1 MAKRPTNTIR
11 TTSRSPMARDAI
23 TLERATAFCPNEGVA
38 ASIARRFALE
48 PVDYAAVREIH
59 EEAIG
64 RMANAFGDTLGER
77 ATAMHFQRLVGALVT
92 SAFNAG
98 RFYSEKVTEARTL
111 TAKLANDAR
120 DEDREGVW
128 GFDSKAQRARHF
140 AAQMGLQAYAQL
152 AAAEGAVDA
161 YGAIIG
167 ETWKPYVAPADNA
180 QPLDQQAAAAELEAF
195 GA

>member
-1 MAKRPTNTIR
+1 MAKRPTNTTR
-11 TTSRSPMARDAI
+11 RSPMARDAI
-23 TLERATAFCPNEGVA
+23 TLERATAFCPNEAVA
-38 ASIARRFALE
+38 AGIARRFALE

-64 RMANAFGDTLGER
+64 RMANAFAETLGER

-98 RFYSEKVTEARTL
+98 RFYSEKVSEARTL

-128 GFDSKAQRARHF
+128 GFESKAQRARHF
-140 AAQMGLQAYAQL
+140 AAQMGLQAYSQL

-161 YGAIIG
+161 YGAITG
-167 ETWKPYVAPADNA
+167 ETWKPYVAPA
-180 QPLDQQAAAAELEAF
+180 
-195 GA
+195 G

>member
-1 MAKRPTNTIR
+1 MAKRPTNTTR
-11 TTSRSPMARDAI
+11 RSPMARDAI
-23 TLERATAFCPNEGVA
+23 TLERATAFCPNEAVA

-64 RMANAFGDTLGER
+64 RMAHAFGETLGER

-98 RFYSEKVTEARTL
+98 RFYSEKVSEARTL

-128 GFDSKAQRARHF
+128 GFESKAQRARHF

-161 YGAIIG
+161 YGAITG

-180 QPLDQQAAAAELEAF
+180 QPLDQQAAAVELEAF